1 MFSQTTQNSFDVLNM
16 LLHIIEINDDV
27 IQINYDNEI

>member
-1 MFSQTTQNSFDVLNM
+1 MFSQATQNSFDVFNM
-16 LLHIIEINDDV
+16 LFHIIDINDDV

>member
-1 MFSQTTQNSFDVLNM
+1 MFSQTIQNSFDVFNILF
-16 LLHIIEINDDV
+16 HIIEINDDV